1 MTTSAPAGAPRPLH
15 RNLGF
20 RLAVALALGTGAI
33 LLLAMT
39 LNLRLHRA
47 SLTRLM
53 ETQAAEIVE
62 VVRGSTREAMLHN
75 NAAELRRMIDTLA
88 AQDEI
93 DRIRVFDKQGRITQ
107 SSVPQEVG
115 GLVDRTAEQCVSC
128 HAADRP
134 LDHLDLPARS
144 RIFNRPGAGRVLAM
158 IAPIRNE
165 TSCATAACHAH
176 PPAQTILGVL
186 DVQLPLTRVDASL
199 AAAQRQLLIGLAAS
213 AAAVLVFT
221 WWLAWRMVLRRAVR
235 LTAAAPRLAAGD
247 FAARVPEGSAD
258 ELGDLAR
265 AWNRMASELGQAHD
279 ELAAWGQK
287 LAARVDEKTAELERT
302 HQRLLRVEKMA
313 SLGKLAS
320 SVAHELNNPLAGIAT
335 YAKLL
340 RRRAAEPRAAPPPAE
355 DAERILRLIEEEA
368 MRCGNIVRNLL
379 LFSRTPGARFAAED
393 LAPIVERCAML
404 VRHSFDLQN
413 VELRTELPP
422 GLPVLECDAAQVQQ
436 MLLALII
443 NGLEATAAGGWVTVS
458 ATAEEEPG
466 RMRVRV
472 ADSGRGIAPEM
483 MDKIFEPFF
492 TTKEAT
498 SGCGLGLA
506 VVYGIV
512 ERHAARIDVASTPGA
527 GTVFTIDFPLRQSP
541 AAAERPEAGS

>member
-1 MTTSAPAGAPRPLH
+1 MTTSAPAGATRPLY
-15 RNLGF
+15 RNLAF

-33 LLLAMT
+33 LLVAMA

-47 SLTRLM
+47 HLTRLM
-53 ETQAAEIVE
+53 EAQAGEIVE

-75 NAAELRRMIDTLA
+75 NAAELRRMIETLA
-88 AQDEI
+88 AQEEI

-134 LDHLDLPARS
+134 LDHLDLPART
-144 RIFNRPGAGRVLAM
+144 RVFARPGAGRVLAM

-165 TSCATAACHAH
+165 VSCSTAACHAH
-176 PPAQTILGVL
+176 PAEQTILGVL

-199 AAAQRQLLIGLAAS
+199 AASQRQLLVGLASS
-213 AAAVLVFT
+213 AAAVLVVT
-221 WWLAWRMVLRRAVR
+221 WWLAWRMVLRRAGR

-247 FAARVPEGSAD
+247 YSVRVPEDSVD

-265 AWNRMASELGQAHD
+265 AWNRMARELGKAHD
-279 ELAAWGQK
+279 ELAAWSQK
-287 LAARVDEKTAELERT
+287 LAARVEEKTAELERT

-340 RRRAAEPRAAPPPAE
+340 RRRAHEPRAETPVE
-355 DAERILRLIEEEA
+355 DAERILRLIEDEA

-379 LFSRTPGARFAAED
+379 LFSRTPGARFASEE

-404 VRHSFDLQN
+404 MRHSFALQN
-413 VELRTELPP
+413 VELRAELPP
-422 GLPVLECDAAQVQQ
+422 GLPPWECDAAQVQQ
-436 MLLALII
+436 MLLALLI
-443 NGLEATAAGGWVTVS
+443 NGLEACAAGGRVTVS
-458 ATAEEEPG
+458 ATVAEEPG
-466 RMRVRV
+466 RMRLRV
-472 ADSGRGIAPEM
+472 ADSGHGIAPDM

-512 ERHAARIDVASTPGA
+512 ERHGARIDVASTPGA

-541 AAAERPEAGS
+541 AEAEPPEARP